1 MSFTKMDPLFPRKGG
16 DISNQELI
24 KIIALS
30 LRKDFGKQPHTIK
43 TIGHLTGA
51 NLRSIKNWYEG
62 CKVPSSLHF
71 LRLLQCSPSLRKGL
85 LIYLFGEEFWD
96 DYYLIISSKSQQNIS
111 DPHAGNGVEN
121 PRNDDTINDT
131 INLNERQKWFLLR
144 LKNDRNKTA
153 EDIVRHF
160 GVSLSTAKR
169 DIAELKK
176 WDAIRFHGSRKT
188 GYYEVID
195 LQ

>member
-1 MSFTKMDPLFPRKGG
+1 MSFTKMDPLFPDKAGN
-16 DISNQELI
+16 ISNQELI

-30 LRKDFGKQPHTIK
+30 LRKDFGKRPHTIK

-62 CKVPSSLHF
+62 CKAPSSLYF
-71 LRLLQCSPSLRKGL
+71 LRLLHCSPSLRKGL
-85 LIYLFGEEFWD
+85 LIHLFGEDFWD
-96 DYYLIISSKSQQNIS
+96 DYYLIVNSKQQRSILADQAQNFVQS
-111 DPHAGNGVEN
+111 PKNN
-121 PRNDDTINDT
+121 DTINDT

-153 EDIVRHF
+153 EDIVRQF
-160 GVSLSTAKR
+160 EVSLSTAKR
-169 DIAELKK
+169 DIADLKK
-176 WDAIRFHGSRKT
+176 WEAIKFHGSRKT

>member
-1 MSFTKMDPLFPRKGG
+1 MSFTKMDPLFPHKGG
-16 DISNQELI
+16 NISTQELI
-24 KIIALS
+24 KIVALS
-30 LRKDFGKQPHTIK
+30 LKKDFGKQPHTIK

-62 CKVPSSLHF
+62 CKAPSSLHF

-96 DYYLIISSKSQQNIS
+96 DYYLIISSKNQQSIS
-111 DPHAGNGVEN
+111 GGHAENGIQN
-121 PRNDDTINDT
+121 PQNDDTINDT

-160 GVSLSTAKR
+160 GVRALTLRRLSTRLNQSALM
-169 DIAELKK
+169 ALF
-176 WDAIRFHGSRKT
+176 W
-188 GYYEVID
+188 
-195 LQ
+195 